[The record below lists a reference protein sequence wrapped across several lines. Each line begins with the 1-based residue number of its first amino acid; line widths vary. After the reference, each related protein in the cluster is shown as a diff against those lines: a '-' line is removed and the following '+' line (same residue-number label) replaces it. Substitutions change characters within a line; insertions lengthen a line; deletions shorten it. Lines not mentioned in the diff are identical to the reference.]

1 MKKTLFP
8 ALLLVLLLSAGCD
21 WHRIRGNG
29 YIKTEERSVAPFSDV
44 EAGGAYELQW
54 HPGPISLRLTTDENL
69 LEKVETVVKG
79 NLLKIKTH
87 GPLAPTHGLK
97 ILITS
102 PSLTG
107 ASLSGAARF
116 DATQLAGPSFTLE
129 TSGAS
134 KITLAG
140 RTNRLVA
147 SLTGASQLRAETLQ
161 TDDVEISVT
170 GAGKAEVAVS
180 NSLKASITGAGKVTY
195 RGDPKSVKKEITG
208 AGSIERRQ

>member
-1 MKKTLFP
+1 MKKTIFP

-29 YIKTEERSVAPFSDV
+29 HIKTEERPVAAFTDV
-44 EAGGAYELQW
+44 DASGAYELEW
-54 HPGPISLRLTTDENL
+54 HPGPPSLRLTTDENL
-69 LEKVETVVKG
+69 LPKVETFVKG
-79 NLLKIKTH
+79 TLLKIKTH

-116 DATQLAGPSFTLE
+116 EATELTGASFTLE

-134 KITLAG
+134 KIILAG

-147 SLTGASQLRAETLQ
+147 SLTGASQLRAERLL
-161 TDDVEISVT
+161 TDDVELSVT

-195 RGDPKSVKKEITG
+195 TGNPKSVKKEITG
-208 AGSIERRQ
+208 AGSIERR